1 MLNYNMPIT
10 RINQLKKFRVL
21 ELKKILKD
29 NGVKGLSKKNKM
41 KLITMI
47 TELKNFK
54 ELKKTL
60 SIPVR
65 VKKAA
70 SAKQLAA
77 RKRFSEMAKNKSK
90 STKKVVK
97 EVIKKVVKDV
107 KKVEK
112 KVQPIIK
119 KVVPVKN
126 IVEKQLKEISKLG
139 LENTSS
145 REEPKPS
152 SKAPVDIVIPKTP
165 RRQLFDSVF
174 GERKFSF
181 SNELN
186 KVMDELEHQGKLD
199 KFLDLSKEE
208 KKKMLKKRF
217 NDVSSITNLV
227 NLF

>member
-1 MLNYNMPIT
+1 MPIT
-10 RINQLKKFRVL
+10 RINQLKKWRVP

-47 TELKNFK
+47 SELKNFK
-54 ELKKTL
+54 ELKETL

-90 STKKVVK
+90 KVVK
-97 EVIKKVVKDV
+97 EVKKVVEKEV

-112 KVQPIIK
+112 KVEKVEK

-126 IVEKQLKEISKLG
+126 IVEKQLKEISNLG

-174 GERKFSF
+174 GERQFSF
-181 SNELN
+181 SDELN

-199 KFLDLSKEE
+199 KFLDLSKKD

-217 NDVSSITNLV
+217 NEVSSITKLV